1 MKKKQLMSILLSA
14 VMTVSACLPSTG
26 ISALAAENAEVGST
40 EIAAEVTEANENTQD
55 EPAMVVFEETPENE
69 MGVKETTEGESAE
82 VQSEDVGETG
92 EIASPDSAGAGALS
106 CEIPPG

>member
-40 EIAAEVTEANENTQD
+40 EIAAE
-55 EPAMVVFEETPENE
+55 
-69 MGVKETTEGESAE
+69 
-82 VQSEDVGETG
+82 
-92 EIASPDSAGAGALS
+92 
-106 CEIPPG
+106 